1 MKQADTAVPSGRENG
16 DEDINLFDFL
26 IVIAKHRKKLIFLP
40 VVAALISAAASFL
53 LPNVY
58 QASTK
63 LMPPQQSQ
71 SSGAALLSQLGGVAS
86 LAGAAGGLK
95 NPNDLYI
102 AMLKSRTIGNR
113 LVERFDLKK
122 RYDTESQEKARTRL
136 FANTTVAAGK
146 DGLITLEFEDK
157 DQKFVAPLANAY
169 IEELF
174 RLTKVLAVTDAAQR
188 RVFFEQQFEQAKN
201 NLAKAEMSLK
211 GAIDTRGVVSV
222 DVESR
227 AVLETVARLR
237 AQISAKEIQLDAM
250 RPFVTASHPDFQ
262 RINEELNS
270 LRAEFSRLQNGRQPG
285 KTPDN
290 IADTNSQG
298 GLQNIQLLRDVKYYQ
313 TLYEIL
319 AKQYEVARLDE
330 AKDPAVLQVLDPAV
344 EPERKFKP
352 KRFIIVLI
360 TTLLAAVIA
369 VLWAFAAELR
379 RKTVASEL
387 YAARLSEL
395 RAQLRTK

>member
-1 MKQADTAVPSGRENG
+1 MKQADTAIPSGKENA
-16 DEDINLFDFL
+16 DEDINIFDFL
-26 IVIAKHRKKLIFLP
+26 IVLAKHRKKLIFLP
-40 VVAALISAAASFL
+40 ISVAVIAAASSFL
-53 LPNVY
+53 LPDVY

-71 SSGAALLSQLGGVAS
+71 SSGAALLSQLGGVAG
-86 LAGAAGGLK
+86 LAAGAGGLK

-102 AMLKSRTIGNR
+102 AMLKSRTVGNR
-113 LVERFDLKK
+113 IVERFDLKK
-122 RYDTESQEKARTRL
+122 RYDTESLEKARTKL

-146 DGLITLEFEDK
+146 DGLITLDFEDK
-157 DQKFVAPLANAY
+157 DQKLVAKLANAY

-174 RLTKVLAVTDAAQR
+174 RLTKVLAVTEAGQR
-188 RVFFEQQFEQAKN
+188 RVFYEQQFEQAKN
-201 NLAKAEMSLK
+201 NLAKAEASLR

-237 AQISAKEIQLDAM
+237 AQISAKEIQIDAM

-262 RINEELNS
+262 RFSQELNS
-270 LRAEFSRLQNGRQPG
+270 LQAELSRLQNGREQE
-285 KTPDN
+285 KKPDGGSV
-290 IADTNSQG
+290 ADTQG
-298 GLQNIQLLRDVKYYQ
+298 GLQNVQLLRDMKYYQ

-352 KRFIIVLI
+352 KRALIVLI
-360 TTLLAAVIA
+360 ATLLAAVMA
-369 VLWAFAAELR
+369 VVWAFASELR
-379 RKTVASEL
+379 RKTSNSAI
-387 YAARLSEL
+387 YAAKLSEL
-395 RAQLRTK
+395 RSHLRSK